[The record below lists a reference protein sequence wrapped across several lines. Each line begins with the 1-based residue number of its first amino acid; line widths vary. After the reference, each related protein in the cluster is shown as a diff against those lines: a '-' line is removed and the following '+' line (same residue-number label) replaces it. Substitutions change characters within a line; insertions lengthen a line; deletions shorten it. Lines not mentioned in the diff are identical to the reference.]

1 MMDTPITTPMTTN
14 KNCGHSQRLTRYC
27 AQCFLMLRESM
38 MFISYFL
45 VYHNRLPNII
55 IIATLHSK
63 YITEATMQDQRRY
76 SGKRYKSGNILVDW
90 VFLRFIDILN
100 KKIKRVVYRTP
111 LRDPDNPRKRILGVW
126 MRADFIRQFGK
137 DTIV

>member
-1 MMDTPITTPMTTN
+1 M
-14 KNCGHSQRLTRYC
+14 
-27 AQCFLMLRESM
+27 
-38 MFISYFL
+38 
-45 VYHNRLPNII
+45 
-55 IIATLHSK
+55 
-63 YITEATMQDQRRY
+63 
-76 SGKRYKSGNILVDW
+76 VDW

-137 DTIV
+137 DTIVYEGGTLYIDPNHNQHKTGDEYTLSTFIHELCHILLSDVLHERSVARIEKLLFELFSPEQKKALARFLPKQNEAS